1 MEYLHGRLEG
11 HVQIVF
17 AISLV
22 LASLQGLE
30 ALKDMIENLL
40 EYLRRLLLDLKDK
53 IASSRVDSC
62 TVFRREPSQTLS
74 SGGRLRPSLQSMAEL
89 EEISRVQ
96 NHFSPRAPSAMRPK
110 THACNPACMVMLC
123 RLQYCAPLTR

>member
-40 EYLRRLLLDLKDK
+40 EYLWRLLQDLKDK

-74 SGGRLRPSLQSMAEL
+74 SGGRPRPSLQSMAEL
-89 EEISRVQ
+89 DEISRVQ
-96 NHFSPRAPSAMRPK
+96 SHFSPRAMQPK

-123 RLQYCAPLTR
+123 RLQYCAPLAR

>member
-40 EYLRRLLLDLKDK
+40 EYLWRLLQDLKDK

-74 SGGRLRPSLQSMAEL
+74 SGGR
-89 EEISRVQ
+89 
-96 NHFSPRAPSAMRPK
+96 PRY
-110 THACNPACMVMLC
+110 T
-123 RLQYCAPLTR
+123 